1 MIIFKCQLWVY
12 NFHSKVQ
19 QPWFLLLRLCE
30 QKENQPIFTD
40 YSCPEALQLCILH
53 SILIIKINNFV
64 KQFQEN
70 VLEMLPVPVHQ
81 ISVLTLIMLNI
92 NGERTIQP
100 KTAKTLRYITYQKL
114 HLVIQSSF
122 EHVLARPHM
131 VLLDPPPSE
140 ESNPPLLYHS
150 RLGQIQTK

>member
-64 KQFQEN
+64 KHFQEN
-70 VLEMLPVPVHQ
+70 VLEMLPVPAHQ
-81 ISVLTLIMLNI
+81 INVLTLIMQNI
-92 NGERTIQP
+92 SGERTIQP

-131 VLLDPPPSE
+131 VLLDPPLSE
-140 ESNPPLLYHS
+140 ESNPPQLYYS